1 LPLRERFAVIVKKA
15 DFLGD
20 PPFYFDGGNC
30 GLIDQIY
37 EETQLMDYS
46 ALFLSTGVVALAEMG
61 DKTQLLSLMLAAR
74 YPKQALA
81 IIGGIF
87 IATLANHAC
96 AALLGHWLT
105 TLLSPDVMRWILG
118 LSFLGIGLWLL
129 VPDRID
135 DAAGTKVADRALQV
149 FLLTTG
155 LFFLAEMGDK
165 TQIATIAL
173 GARYADAFSVTLGTT
188 LGMMLANAPAVW
200 IGQKFTTRMPIKWV
214 HAVAAATFIAIG
226 IATLVWF

>member
-1 LPLRERFAVIVKKA
+1 
-15 DFLGD
+15 
-20 PPFYFDGGNC
+20 
-30 GLIDQIY
+30 
-37 EETQLMDYS
+37 
-46 ALFLSTGVVALAEMG
+46 MG

-81 IIGGIF
+81 IIGGIL

-105 TLLSPDVMRWILG
+105 TMVSPDVMRWILS

-129 VPDRID
+129 VPDHID
-135 DAAGTKVADRALQV
+135 DAASSKVLDRAWQV
-149 FLLTTG
+149 FLLTTS

-173 GARYADAFSVTLGTT
+173 GARYNDVVSVTVGTT
-188 LGMMLANAPAVW
+188 LGMMLANVPAVW
-200 IGQKFTTRMPIKWV
+200 IGQKFTKRMPIQWV
-214 HAVAAATFIAIG
+214 HALAAVTFIAIG
-226 IATLVWF
+226 IATLLWA

>member
-1 LPLRERFAVIVKKA
+1 MNA
-15 DFLGD
+15 LGVEA
-20 PPFYFDGGNC
+20 PKLSIIILG
-30 GLIDQIY
+30 
-37 EETQLMDYS
+37 MDLS
-46 ALFLSTGVVALAEMG
+46 ALALSTGVVALAEMG

-87 IATLANHAC
+87 IATIANHAC

-105 TLLSPDVMRWILG
+105 SFMSPDLLKWVLG

-129 VPDRID
+129 VPDHID
-135 DAAGTKVADRALQV
+135 DAAGSKVADKAFQV
-149 FLLTTG
+149 LMLTVG

-173 GARYADAFSVTLGTT
+173 GAKYSDVFSVTVGTT

-200 IGQKFTTRMPIKWV
+200 IGQKFTKRMPIKWV
-214 HAVAAATFIAIG
+214 HAIAAITFIAIG
-226 IATLVWF
+226 IFTLVWA

>member
-1 LPLRERFAVIVKKA
+1 
-15 DFLGD
+15 
-20 PPFYFDGGNC
+20 
-30 GLIDQIY
+30 
-37 EETQLMDYS
+37 MDLS
-46 ALFLSTGVVALAEMG
+46 ALALSTGVVALAEMG

-81 IIGGIF
+81 IIGGIL
-87 IATLANHAC
+87 IATIANHAC

-105 TLLSPDVMRWILG
+105 TFMSPDLLKWILG

-129 VPDRID
+129 VPDHID
-135 DAAGTKVADRALQV
+135 DAAGSKVADKAFQV
-149 FLLTTG
+149 FILTVG

-173 GARYADAFSVTLGTT
+173 GAKYTDVFSVTVGTT

-200 IGQKFTTRMPIKWV
+200 IGQKFTKRMPIKWV
-214 HAVAAATFIAIG
+214 HAVAAITFIAIG
-226 IATLVWF
+226 IATLIWG

>member
-1 LPLRERFAVIVKKA
+1 M
-15 DFLGD
+15 DF
-20 PPFYFDGGNC
+20 
-30 GLIDQIY
+30 
-37 EETQLMDYS
+37 S
-46 ALFLSTGVVALAEMG
+46 ALALSTGVVALAEMG

-74 YPKQALA
+74 YPKQAVA

-87 IATLANHAC
+87 IATIANHAC

-105 TLLSPDVMRWILG
+105 TFMSPDLLKWILG

-129 VPDRID
+129 VPDHID
-135 DAAGTKVADRALQV
+135 DAAGSKVADKAFQV
-149 FLLTTG
+149 FILTVG

-173 GARYADAFSVTLGTT
+173 GAKYTDVFAVTIGTT

-200 IGQKFTTRMPIKWV
+200 IGQKFTKRMPIRWV
-214 HAVAAATFIAIG
+214 HAVAAVTFIAIG
-226 IATLVWF
+226 IATLIWG

>member
-1 LPLRERFAVIVKKA
+1 
-15 DFLGD
+15 
-20 PPFYFDGGNC
+20 
-30 GLIDQIY
+30 
-37 EETQLMDYS
+37 MDLS
-46 ALFLSTGVVALAEMG
+46 ALALSTGVVALAEMG

-81 IIGGIF
+81 IIGGIL
-87 IATLANHAC
+87 IATIANHAC

-105 TLLSPDVMRWILG
+105 TFMSPDLLKWILG

-129 VPDRID
+129 VPDHID
-135 DAAGTKVADRALQV
+135 DAAGSKVADKAFQV
-149 FLLTTG
+149 FMLTVG

-173 GARYADAFSVTLGTT
+173 GAKYSDVFSVTVGTT

-200 IGQKFTTRMPIKWV
+200 IGQKFTKRMPIKWV
-214 HAVAAATFIAIG
+214 HAVAAVTFIAIG
-226 IATLVWF
+226 IATLIWG

>member
-1 LPLRERFAVIVKKA
+1 
-15 DFLGD
+15 
-20 PPFYFDGGNC
+20 
-30 GLIDQIY
+30 
-37 EETQLMDYS
+37 MDLS
-46 ALFLSTGVVALAEMG
+46 ALALSTGVVALAEMG

-81 IIGGIF
+81 IIAGILV
-87 IATLANHAC
+87 ATIANHAC

-105 TLLSPDVMRWILG
+105 TFLSPDLLKWILG

-129 VPDRID
+129 VPDHID
-135 DAAGTKVADRALQV
+135 DAAGSKVADRAFQV
-149 FLLTTG
+149 FILTAG

-173 GARYADAFSVTLGTT
+173 GAKYTDVFSVTVGTT

-200 IGQKFTTRMPIKWV
+200 IGQKFTKRMPIKWV
-214 HAVAAATFIAIG
+214 HAIAAVTFIAIG
-226 IATLVWF
+226 VATLVWA

>member
-1 LPLRERFAVIVKKA
+1 MPASPVYLRGIVIFILY
-15 DFLGD
+15 DFSITNQYI
-20 PPFYFDGGNC
+20 FTEF
-30 GLIDQIY
+30 
-37 EETQLMDYS
+37 MDFS
-46 ALFLSTGVVALAEMG
+46 ALALSTGVVALAEMG

-87 IATLANHAC
+87 IATIANHAC
-96 AALLGHWLT
+96 AAFLGHWLT
-105 TLLSPDVMRWILG
+105 TFVSPDMLKWILG

-129 VPDRID
+129 VPDHID
-135 DAAGTKVADRALQV
+135 DAAGSKVADRAFQV
-149 FLLTTG
+149 FMLTVG

-173 GARYADAFSVTLGTT
+173 GAKYSDVFSVTVGTT

-200 IGQKFTTRMPIKWV
+200 IGQKFTKRMPIKWV
-214 HAVAAATFIAIG
+214 HAVAAITFIAIG
-226 IATLVWF
+226 VATLALG

>member
-1 LPLRERFAVIVKKA
+1 M
-15 DFLGD
+15 DF
-20 PPFYFDGGNC
+20 
-30 GLIDQIY
+30 
-37 EETQLMDYS
+37 S
-46 ALFLSTGVVALAEMG
+46 ALSLSTGVVALAEMG

-87 IATLANHAC
+87 IATIANHAC
-96 AALLGHWLT
+96 AAFLGHWLT
-105 TLLSPDVMRWILG
+105 TFVGPDLLKWILG

-129 VPDRID
+129 VPDHID
-135 DAAGTKVADRALQV
+135 DAAGSRVADRAFQV
-149 FLLTTG
+149 FVLTIG

-173 GARYADAFSVTLGTT
+173 GAKYSDVFSVTIGTT

-200 IGQKFTTRMPIKWV
+200 IGQKFTKRMPIKWV
-214 HAVAAATFIAIG
+214 HAVAAVTFISIG
-226 IATLVWF
+226 IATLIWG

>member
-1 LPLRERFAVIVKKA
+1 MNA
-15 DFLGD
+15 LGVEA
-20 PPFYFDGGNC
+20 PKLSF
-30 GLIDQIY
+30 IIQR
-37 EETQLMDYS
+37 MDLS
-46 ALFLSTGVVALAEMG
+46 ALALSTGVVALAEMG

-87 IATLANHAC
+87 IATIANHAC

-105 TLLSPDVMRWILG
+105 SFMSPDLLKWVLG

-129 VPDRID
+129 VPDHID
-135 DAAGTKVADRALQV
+135 DAAGSKVADKAFQV
-149 FLLTTG
+149 LMLTVG

-173 GARYADAFSVTLGTT
+173 GAKYSDVFSVTVGTT

-200 IGQKFTTRMPIKWV
+200 IGQKFTKRMPIKWV
-214 HAVAAATFIAIG
+214 HAIAAITFIAIG
-226 IATLVWF
+226 IFTLVWA